1 MQAFAGKRRQNQKQ
15 QGQPMEQITGKKERF
30 IKIDEVERQTA
41 LSEATIYRKM
51 KNKEFPTSVSIG
63 ANSKV
68 WLESEIQD
76 WIAEQVRKHRNQ

>member
-1 MQAFAGKRRQNQKQ
+1 
-15 QGQPMEQITGKKERF
+15 MEQITGRKERF

-51 KNKEFPTSVSIG
+51 KNREFPESVSIG

-68 WLESEIQD
+68 WLESEVQD